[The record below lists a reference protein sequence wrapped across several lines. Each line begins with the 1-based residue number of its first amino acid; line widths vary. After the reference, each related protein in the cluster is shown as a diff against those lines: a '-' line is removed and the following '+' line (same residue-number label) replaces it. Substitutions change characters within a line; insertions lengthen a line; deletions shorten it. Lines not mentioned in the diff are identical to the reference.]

1 MERLRLKKY
10 NNLTL
15 KQLLL
20 ILTVSLLISTIF
32 GVIYTSEDITLSEDK
47 IELSDTVKVD
57 TTYLKYQIK
66 INNLQMQLYDKELES
81 IRRSADVE
89 RLFDIIRK
97 LSDKNTPDSVIKE
110 INEHY
115 KENNYKPLN

>member
-1 MERLRLKKY
+1 MEKLKLKQH

-20 ILTVSLLISTIF
+20 ILAVSLMISIIF
-32 GVIYTSEDITLSEDK
+32 GIIYTSEDITLSEDK